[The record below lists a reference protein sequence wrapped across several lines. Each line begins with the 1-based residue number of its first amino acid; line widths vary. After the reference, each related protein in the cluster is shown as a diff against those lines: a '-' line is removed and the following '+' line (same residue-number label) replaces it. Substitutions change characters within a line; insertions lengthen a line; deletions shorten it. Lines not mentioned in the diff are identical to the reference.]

1 MSIEIA
7 NESGVA
13 VDEAALAAL
22 ARHVLDAMRVHPLA
36 ELSVLLVDEAA
47 MTDLH
52 QRWLGEDGPTD
63 VLAFP
68 MDELRPPSP
77 GGGQAERGTD
87 EEAGQAL
94 LGDVVLCPQVAIEQA
109 ARRITT
115 CRTSSTCCARTGS
128 CTCSGMTTP
137 SRTSTRRCSACRTGC
152 WPRGARNGTPPGRDA
167 ASGGEAAARKGRGD
181 RAMGWL
187 LAAALALTL
196 LAGWCASA
204 EAALVR
210 ISRAGAKELG
220 RGAGQGSTPL
230 QVVLADVARYL
241 SVLLLA
247 RIAAELTATVLV
259 TVALLHWL
267 GSGWRAFVIAAVV
280 MTAVI
285 YVGTGIVPRSLGHRN
300 AVRVAS
306 AAASVL
312 APVVRLLGP
321 LSRLLPGGTGGR
333 GGVPPGS
340 EEDLRGL
347 VDLLEQRRVI
357 QPDER
362 AMIHSVFELGDTI
375 VREVMVPR
383 TEMVFVERG
392 KTLRQALSLAL
403 RSGFSRIPVV
413 GENEDDVVG
422 IAYLKDIVTRSYE
435 HRESESVEKVDS
447 IMRPATFVPES
458 KPIDAL
464 LREMQARQ
472 IHLAIVIDEYGGT
485 AGLVTIE
492 DILEEIV
499 GEIADEY
506 DKEQPPVEWLGEGRA
521 RVTARLPVEELEELF
536 GVRIVAEDVETV
548 GGLLA
553 QRLGRVPIAGSVAT
567 VAGLR
572 LTAESLA
579 GRRNRI
585 GTVTVERVTAAGD
598 GGGGRPVGNRR
609 GGDEAGHG
617 RSGNG
622 PDGIA
627 LDSAG

>member
-1 MSIEIA
+1 
-7 NESGVA
+7 
-13 VDEAALAAL
+13 
-22 ARHVLDAMRVHPLA
+22 
-36 ELSVLLVDEAA
+36 
-47 MTDLH
+47 
-52 QRWLGEDGPTD
+52 
-63 VLAFP
+63 
-68 MDELRPPSP
+68 
-77 GGGQAERGTD
+77 
-87 EEAGQAL
+87 
-94 LGDVVLCPQVAIEQA
+94 
-109 ARRITT
+109 
-115 CRTSSTCCARTGS
+115 
-128 CTCSGMTTP
+128 
-137 SRTSTRRCSACRTGC
+137 
-152 WPRGARNGTPPGRDA
+152 
-167 ASGGEAAARKGRGD
+167 
-181 RAMGWL
+181 MGWL

-204 EAALVR
+204 EMALVR

-220 RGAGQGSTPL
+220 RGVGRGSTPL
-230 QVVLADVARYL
+230 QVVLSDVARYL
-241 SVLLLA
+241 AVLLLA
-247 RIAAELTATVLV
+247 RVAAGLSATILV
-259 TVALLHWL
+259 TVVLLHWL
-267 GSGWRAFVIAAVV
+267 GHGWRAFVIAGVV
-280 MTAVI
+280 MTIVL
-285 YVGTGIVPRSLGHRN
+285 YLVVGVVPRSLGHRN

-321 LSRLLPGGTGGR
+321 LSRLLLPAGAGGR
-333 GGVPPGS
+333 GAPPGS

-383 TEMVFVERG
+383 TDMVFVERG

-403 RSGFSRIPVV
+403 RSGFSRIPVI
-413 GENEDDVVG
+413 GENEDDIVG

-435 HRESESVEKVDS
+435 HREGESTEQVES

-506 DKEQPPVEWLGEGRA
+506 DKEQPPVEWIGEGRA
-521 RVTARLPVEELEELF
+521 RVTGRLPVTELEELF
-536 GVRIVAEDVETV
+536 GVRIEAEDVETV

-585 GTVTVERVTAAGD
+585 GTVTVERTAPGGNGRGARAGSGRD
-598 GGGGRPVGNRR
+598 AGGRGQAAT
-609 GGDEAGHG
+609 GQAGSH
-617 RSGNG
+617 
-622 PDGIA
+622 
-627 LDSAG
+627 

>member
-1 MSIEIA
+1 
-7 NESGVA
+7 
-13 VDEAALAAL
+13 
-22 ARHVLDAMRVHPLA
+22 
-36 ELSVLLVDEAA
+36 
-47 MTDLH
+47 
-52 QRWLGEDGPTD
+52 
-63 VLAFP
+63 
-68 MDELRPPSP
+68 
-77 GGGQAERGTD
+77 
-87 EEAGQAL
+87 
-94 LGDVVLCPQVAIEQA
+94 
-109 ARRITT
+109 
-115 CRTSSTCCARTGS
+115 
-128 CTCSGMTTP
+128 
-137 SRTSTRRCSACRTGC
+137 
-152 WPRGARNGTPPGRDA
+152 
-167 ASGGEAAARKGRGD
+167 
-181 RAMGWL
+181 MGWL
-187 LAAALALTL
+187 LAAAVALTL
-196 LAGWCASA
+196 LVGWCASA
-204 EAALVR
+204 EIALVR

-230 QVVLADVARYL
+230 QVVLSDVARYL
-241 SVLLLA
+241 AVLLLA
-247 RIAAELTATVLV
+247 RIAAALSATILV
-259 TVALLHWL
+259 TVVLLHWL
-267 GSGWRAFVIAAVV
+267 GHGWRAFVIAGVV
-280 MTAVI
+280 MTIVI
-285 YVGTGIVPRSLGHRN
+285 YLVAGVVPRSLGHRN

-321 LSRLLPGGTGGR
+321 LSRLLLPPGAGGR
-333 GGVPPGS
+333 AGVPPGS

-357 QPDER
+357 QPGER
-362 AMIHSVFELGDTI
+362 EMIHSVFELGDTI

-383 TEMVFVERG
+383 TDMVFVERG

-403 RSGFSRIPVV
+403 RSGFSRIPVI
-413 GENEDDVVG
+413 GENEDDIVG

-435 HRESESVEKVDS
+435 HREGESVEKVES

-506 DKEQPPVEWLGEGRA
+506 DKEQPPVEWIGEGRA
-521 RVTARLPVEELEELF
+521 RVTARLPVTELEELF
-536 GVRIVAEDVETV
+536 GVRIEAEDVETV

-553 QRLGRVPIAGSVAT
+553 QRLGRVPIAGSEAT

-585 GTVTVERVTAAGD
+585 GTVTVERTAP
-598 GGGGRPVGNRR
+598 GGSGRGAPAGNRR
-609 GGDEAGHG
+609 DAAGRG
-617 RSGNG
+617 QAATGQ
-622 PDGIA
+622 
-627 LDSAG
+627 AGSH

>member
-1 MSIEIA
+1 
-7 NESGVA
+7 
-13 VDEAALAAL
+13 
-22 ARHVLDAMRVHPLA
+22 
-36 ELSVLLVDEAA
+36 
-47 MTDLH
+47 
-52 QRWLGEDGPTD
+52 
-63 VLAFP
+63 
-68 MDELRPPSP
+68 
-77 GGGQAERGTD
+77 
-87 EEAGQAL
+87 
-94 LGDVVLCPQVAIEQA
+94 
-109 ARRITT
+109 
-115 CRTSSTCCARTGS
+115 
-128 CTCSGMTTP
+128 
-137 SRTSTRRCSACRTGC
+137 
-152 WPRGARNGTPPGRDA
+152 
-167 ASGGEAAARKGRGD
+167 
-181 RAMGWL
+181 MGWL
-187 LAAALALTL
+187 LLAAIALTL
-196 LAGWCASA
+196 LAGWSASA
-204 EAALVR
+204 EAALIR

-220 RGAGQGSTPL
+220 RGVGQGSTPL
-230 QVVLADVARYL
+230 QVVLADVTRYL
-241 SVLLLA
+241 SVLLLT
-247 RIAAELTATVLV
+247 RIAAELSATVLV
-259 TVALLHWL
+259 TVVLLHWL
-267 GSGWRAFVIAAVV
+267 GPGWRAFLITAVV
-280 MTAVI
+280 MTVVI
-285 YVGTGIVPRSLGHRN
+285 YVVTGLVPRSLRHRN

-321 LSRLLPGGTGGR
+321 LPRLLVLPGVASR
-333 GGVPPGS
+333 AGVPPGS

-403 RSGFSRIPVV
+403 RSGFSRVPVV

-458 KPIDAL
+458 KPIDVL

-506 DKEQPPVEWLGEGRA
+506 DKEQPPVEWLGDGRA
-521 RVTARLPVEELEELF
+521 RVTARLPVEELGELF
-536 GVRIVAEDVETV
+536 GVHIEAEDVETV

-585 GTVTVERVTAAGD
+585 GTVTVERTAPDGNGRDGHGPAD
-598 GGGGRPVGNRR
+598 GGR
-609 GGDEAGHG
+609 GGNGT
-617 RSGNG
+617 GNG
-622 PDGIA
+622 TGNGQA
-627 LDSAG
+627 ATGQAGSH

>member
-1 MSIEIA
+1 
-7 NESGVA
+7 
-13 VDEAALAAL
+13 
-22 ARHVLDAMRVHPLA
+22 
-36 ELSVLLVDEAA
+36 
-47 MTDLH
+47 
-52 QRWLGEDGPTD
+52 
-63 VLAFP
+63 
-68 MDELRPPSP
+68 
-77 GGGQAERGTD
+77 
-87 EEAGQAL
+87 
-94 LGDVVLCPQVAIEQA
+94 
-109 ARRITT
+109 
-115 CRTSSTCCARTGS
+115 
-128 CTCSGMTTP
+128 
-137 SRTSTRRCSACRTGC
+137 
-152 WPRGARNGTPPGRDA
+152 
-167 ASGGEAAARKGRGD
+167 
-181 RAMGWL
+181 MGWL

-204 EAALVR
+204 EAALARV
-210 ISRAGAKELG
+210 SRAGAKELG
-220 RGAGQGSTPL
+220 RTVGEGATPL

-241 SVLLLA
+241 AVLLLA
-247 RIAAELTATVLV
+247 RIAAELSATVLV
-259 TVALLHWL
+259 TAVLLHWL
-267 GSGWRAFVIAAVV
+267 GHGWRAFVITAAV
-280 MTAVI
+280 MTVVI
-285 YVGTGIVPRSLGHRN
+285 YVAAGIVPRSLGQRS
-300 AVRVAS
+300 AVRVATV
-306 AAASVL
+306 AASIL
-312 APVVRLLGP
+312 APVTWLLRP
-321 LSRLLPGGTGGR
+321 LSLLLLPPGGAASR
-333 GGVPPGS
+333 GGPPGS

-347 VDLLEQRRVI
+347 VDLLEQRQVI

-383 TEMVFVERG
+383 TDMVFVERG

-403 RSGFSRIPVV
+403 RSGFSRIPVI
-413 GENEDDVVG
+413 GENEDDIVG

-435 HRESESVEKVDS
+435 HREGESVEKVDS

-521 RVTARLPVEELEELF
+521 RVTARLPVEELAELF
-536 GVRIVAEDVETV
+536 GVRIEAEDVETV

-585 GTVTVERVTAAGD
+585 GTVTVERAAPAGSGPGTDGRDGRGGAATRPPAGNGRDEGGRD
-598 GGGGRPVGNRR
+598 GGRT
-609 GGDEAGHG
+609 A
-617 RSGNG
+617 SNG
-622 PDGIA
+622 PPGAA
-627 LDSAG
+627 LDSA

>member
-1 MSIEIA
+1 
-7 NESGVA
+7 
-13 VDEAALAAL
+13 
-22 ARHVLDAMRVHPLA
+22 
-36 ELSVLLVDEAA
+36 
-47 MTDLH
+47 
-52 QRWLGEDGPTD
+52 
-63 VLAFP
+63 
-68 MDELRPPSP
+68 
-77 GGGQAERGTD
+77 
-87 EEAGQAL
+87 
-94 LGDVVLCPQVAIEQA
+94 
-109 ARRITT
+109 
-115 CRTSSTCCARTGS
+115 
-128 CTCSGMTTP
+128 
-137 SRTSTRRCSACRTGC
+137 
-152 WPRGARNGTPPGRDA
+152 
-167 ASGGEAAARKGRGD
+167 
-181 RAMGWL
+181 MGWL

-196 LAGWCASA
+196 LVGWCASA
-204 EAALVR
+204 EAALARV
-210 ISRAGAKELG
+210 SRAGAKELG
-220 RGAGQGSTPL
+220 RGAGEGSTPL
-230 QVVLADVARYL
+230 QAVLADVSLYL
-241 SVLLLA
+241 SVLLLV
-247 RIAAELTATVLV
+247 RIASEISATVLV
-259 TVALLHWL
+259 LFVLLHWL
-267 GSGWRAFVIAAVV
+267 GHGWRAFVITAAV
-280 MTAVI
+280 MTAATYAAAGV
-285 YVGTGIVPRSLGHRN
+285 VPRSLGQRS
-300 AVRVAS
+300 AVRMATS
-306 AAASVL
+306 AAAVL
-312 APVVRLLGP
+312 APVTRLLGP
-321 LSRLLPGGTGGR
+321 LPRLLLAPGGATGR
-333 GGVPPGS
+333 GAAPGS

-383 TEMVFVERG
+383 TDMVFLERG

-403 RSGFSRIPVV
+403 RSGFSRIPVI
-413 GENEDDVVG
+413 GENEDDIVG

-435 HRESESVEKVDS
+435 RRDSESVEKVDS

-521 RVTARLPVEELEELF
+521 RVTARLPVEELAELF
-536 GVRIVAEDVETV
+536 HVRIEAEDVETV

-585 GTVTVERVTAAGD
+585 GTVRVERASAAGNAS
-598 GGGGRPVGNRR
+598 GVGEGGRGEGGRAGDKRSGNAPS
-609 GGDEAGHG
+609 GNG

-622 PDGIA
+622 PPGTT
-627 LDSAG
+627 LDSAR